1 MEKAFS
7 VTQINNYIK
16 NMFEQDFV
24 LANVTVKG
32 EVSNLK
38 YHTSGHIYFTL
49 KDENGTISAVMFKG
63 NTFNGLKF
71 RMADGNQVVVK
82 GSIKVYERDGK
93 YELFARSITLS
104 GEGDLFKQY
113 QKLKDELE
121 EMGMFAP
128 EYKKPIKTFNRRVG
142 IVTAKTGAA
151 VQDII
156 NISKRR
162 NPYVELIL
170 YPAYVQGEEAK
181 YSIVKGINT
190 LDNMGLDVI
199 IVGRGGGSIEDLWAF
214 NEEMVARAIFQCNTP
229 VISAVGHET
238 DYTIADFVADLRAP
252 TPSAAAELA
261 VCDITAISER
271 LSQYENSLKKLL
283 LDNIAEKRN
292 RIVTDNLKLSH
303 LSPVSVLEEKR
314 IFVDGMADRLNALIA
329 DIMKDRRMSLAVM
342 AEKLNGMSPLLKLS
356 QGYSIA
362 VNENGDAVTSIFD
375 VSKGSNIS
383 VNVADGIIDAQ
394 VRDIRK
400 MEIG

>member
-261 VCDITAISER
+261 VCDIAAISER

>member
-63 NTFNGLKF
+63 NAFNGLKF

-261 VCDITAISER
+261 VCDIAAISER

-314 IFVDGMADRLNALIA
+314 IFVDGMADRLNALLA

-356 QGYSIA
+356 QGYSVA

-383 VNVADGIIDAQ
+383 VNVADGVIDAQ

>member
-71 RMADGNQVVVK
+71 RMADGNKVVVK

-93 YELFARSITLS
+93 YELFARSIALS

-128 EYKKPIKTFNRRVG
+128 EYKKPIKAFNRRVG

-261 VCDITAISER
+261 VCDIAALSER
-271 LSQYENSLKKLL
+271 LSQYETSLKKLL

-303 LSPVSVLEEKR
+303 LSPVSILEEKR
-314 IFVDGMADRLNALIA
+314 IFVDGMADRLNALLA

-356 QGYSIA
+356 QGYSVA

-383 VNVADGIIDAQ
+383 VNVADGVIDAQ

>member
-261 VCDITAISER
+261 VCDIAAISER

-314 IFVDGMADRLNALIA
+314 IFVDGMADRLNALLA